1 MKASTVDLRRKTREI
16 IEALDRGE
24 EVTITYRGEEK
35 GVIVP
40 AKRGKKKYRPMSEH
54 PACGMWKDREDMK
67 DVHAYLRRM
76 REGRLDALRR

>member
-1 MKASTVDLRRKTREI
+1 MKASAVDLRRRTREI

-40 AKRGKKKYRPMSEH
+40 AKRRKTRRVSASEH
-54 PACGMWKDREDMK
+54 PAFGMWKDREDMK
-67 DVHAYLRRM
+67 DVHEYLRRT
-76 REGRLDALRR
+76 RERKLP